1 MLRAYRPLATALLTA
16 LLLAG
21 CTLSSGPT
29 EEVIPQI
36 SGAPVAR
43 ITAPLPNTT
52 YLEGVGVNV
61 QIAISN
67 AGNDIDRVE
76 MSLDGVTTVTLPS
89 PNPSGAP
96 AFGVTQTFVAEGIGT
111 HTVEVRVYR
120 EDGTSSA
127 PVSVSYAVVSEA
139 QAQPT
144 PTPTNTVPPTAQ
156 PTATVPPTTPPT
168 TDSAGAPVI
177 VVSTTETA
185 SPAGT
190 TVPVIAR
197 FEGAVNI
204 RRGPSTNFV
213 PPLGT
218 FNAGQSTTVL
228 ALNTDGTWLKVS
240 IAGGEGWV
248 LRELVKTEGPVDSLP
263 REAGPP
269 IPTLAPAT
277 NTPQSA
283 AVPTTTPIT
292 GPNLVVVGF
301 ELRQINGNRP
311 VNDISINEPS
321 IAFARIRNA
330 GDQPAGGFVAL
341 LTIINTADNS
351 VNVAEALVVAG
362 LAPGEEQLI
371 QIGFTDSAGQ
381 NAQKSATIRLDENN
395 QVAETNEDDNRSNP
409 ITYTLR

>member
-29 EEVIPQI
+29 EQVIPQI

-61 QIAISN
+61 QIAVSN
-67 AGNDIDRVE
+67 AGSDIDRIEVR
-76 MSLDGVTTVTLPS
+76 LDGAAAITLPS

-96 AFGVTQTFVAEGIGT
+96 AFGVTQTFIAEGIGT

-127 PVSVSYAVVSEA
+127 PVSVSYAVVAEV

-144 PTPTNTVPPTAQ
+144 PTPTNTIPPTLQ
-156 PTATVPPTTPPT
+156 PTATLPPTVQPT
-168 TDSAGAPVI
+168 ADSAGAPVI
-177 VVSTTETA
+177 VATTTNPA
-185 SPAGT
+185 SPAA
-190 TVPVIAR
+190 PVTAR
-197 FEGAVNI
+197 FEGAVNV

-213 PPLGT
+213 PPVGT

-240 IAGGEGWV
+240 ITGGEGWV

-283 AVPTTTPIT
+283 AVPTTTAVT

-301 ELRQINGNRP
+301 ELRQINGSRP

-341 LTIINTADNS
+341 LTIVNTADNS
-351 VNVAEALVVAG
+351 VNVAEALVVPG
-362 LAPGEEQLI
+362 LAAGEEQLI
-371 QIGFTDSAGQ
+371 QIGFTDSTGQ

-395 QVAETNEDDNRSNP
+395 QVAETNENDNRSNP